1 MVGSMR
7 DLHHSFKLLKN
18 KYNLLL
24 ILKTTTTMS
33 NDSTFV
39 GGRASYCS
47 MQIISLFIVVSKCR
61 CQKNVRSMTINI
73 MKRLTV
79 HGTGFK
85 LLLHISIFTGSGFR
99 PSPELIS
106 IGNSIICSDI

>member
-1 MVGSMR
+1 
-7 DLHHSFKLLKN
+7 
-18 KYNLLL
+18 
-24 ILKTTTTMS
+24 
-33 NDSTFV
+33 
-39 GGRASYCS
+39 

-85 LLLHISIFTGSGFR
+85 LLLHVSIFTGSGFR

-106 IGNSIICSDI
+106 IGSSIICSDI

>member
-1 MVGSMR
+1 MVGFMR

-24 ILKTTTTMS
+24 ILKTTTTVQS
-33 NDSTFV
+33 PVTSTSV
-39 GGRASYCS
+39 GGRASYCN
-47 MQIISLFIVVSKCR
+47 MQIISLFIIVSKCR
-61 CQKNVRSMTINI
+61 CQKNLRSMTINI

-85 LLLHISIFTGSGFR
+85 LLLHVSIFIGSGFR
-99 PSPELIS
+99 PSPGLI
-106 IGNSIICSDI
+106 IVVT